1 MAKSTAS
8 LEALIAK
15 FCSCSVKAK
24 SPFCIEVPDNANS
37 PFNRNKPALCSGAN
51 STVCSPCERSK
62 RRARTGV
69 SIGYRAAR
77 TDEGRDF
84 KAVFLCDGKV
94 VVAIVVVGRRFSQ
107 TLLQVQ
113 VEPDLEKSPSGFS
126 FSAWVMP
133 LPERMICT
141 SPALSGSHCR
151 LLLS

>member
-1 MAKSTAS
+1 MPIRRLTETSPLCVRGPIRRYVPLRKI
-8 LEALIAK
+8 EAP
-15 FCSCSVKAK
+15 CSDGG
-24 SPFCIEVPDNANS
+24 FH
-37 PFNRNKPALCSGAN
+37 
-51 STVCSPCERSK
+51 
-62 RRARTGV
+62 
-69 SIGYRAAR
+69 GYRAAR

-94 VVAIVVVGRRFSQ
+94 AVAIVVVGRRFSQ
-107 TLLQVQ
+107 TLLQVR
-113 VEPDLEKSPSGFS
+113 VEPDLEKKAAGVS